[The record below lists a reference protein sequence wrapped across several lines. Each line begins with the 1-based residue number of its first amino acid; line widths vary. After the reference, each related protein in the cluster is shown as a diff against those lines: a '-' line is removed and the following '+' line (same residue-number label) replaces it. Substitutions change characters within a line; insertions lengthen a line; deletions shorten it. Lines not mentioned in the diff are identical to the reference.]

1 MQKTTQILPPVVGR
15 DYRLSNFWLAK
26 EVNKGLKKEV
36 VASVFI
42 KTIKYYKNTN
52 CTLKKGK
59 KKSCTIEVLHA
70 NVGFFYVQLKCTANG
85 ISVQNVNVL
94 PNIYGHIFEIFPYI

>member
-1 MQKTTQILPPVVGR
+1 MREYSDAKTTQILPPVVGR

-26 EVNKGLKKEV
+26 KVNKGLKKEV

-59 KKSCTIEVLHA
+59 KKST
-70 NVGFFYVQLKCTANG
+70 QLKFFT
-85 ISVQNVNVL
+85 QM
-94 PNIYGHIFEIFPYI
+94 